1 MTPMRR
7 LVSIRGL
14 SLLLLGALGCGLLSK
29 DLGSFN
35 FALPERSYHFD
46 TSGWNLPP
54 GNTAVVPC
62 GTAPLAV
69 ANCCTPV
76 PGVASLCSEDTSIVC
91 ETNVCTVKQTVTVT
105 QPMDL
110 KNDVGSLSKYQS
122 LADVSLSSVTYDVTT
137 TMNVP
142 LPELQLYLADA
153 GVTKLPDASAKLF
166 GHVPVIP
173 AGTPTGTMIHG
184 NVVMEP
190 NAAALFEARGHMLAT
205 PFTFLAT
212 TTVSVPSGS
221 VVPMGAIDVKVNG
234 TVTCALSL

>member
-1 MTPMRR
+1 MTPMPR

-29 DLGSFN
+29 DLGSFS

-46 TSGWNLPP
+46 TSAWNLPP
-54 GNTAVVPC
+54 GNTVPIPC
-62 GTAPLAV
+62 GASPLV
-69 ANCCTPV
+69 TNCCMP
-76 PGVASLCSEDTSIVC
+76 PGVSASLCSEDTSIVC
-91 ETNVCTVKQTVTVT
+91 ETNVCTAKQTVTVT

-122 LADVSLSSVTYDVTT
+122 LADVSLSSVIYDVTT

-153 GVTKLPDASAKLF
+153 GVTKLPDPSAKLF

-173 AGTPTGTMIHG
+173 AGTPTGSMFHG

-212 TTVSVPSGS
+212 TTISVPSGS
-221 VVPMGAIDVKVNG
+221 VIPMGIIDVKVNG